1 MNECHIPVQYHKAI
15 NASVIGRKSST
26 TGGSLS
32 TEDLEMAHR
41 LRDKRTSYNSVLE
54 DDLKKQFRDF
64 YDSKVKQKLVDT
76 TDALDQASSRLTEL
90 NINETVFATLTSAKE
105 ADLMASISTEL
116 ELKKTLVLTQFSA
129 EKISENLLTLV
140 NVSLLKV

>member
-1 MNECHIPVQYHKAI
+1 
-15 NASVIGRKSST
+15 
-26 TGGSLS
+26 
-32 TEDLEMAHR
+32 MAHR